1 MRVAVLKEDNC
12 QPKKCMDECMTF
24 CPPVRNGQECVVM
37 MNTLANLTSQNHF
50 ASVAVYA
57 SINVPMMH

>member
-24 CPPVRNGQECVVM
+24 APLFE
-37 MNTLANLTSQNHF
+37 TAK
-50 ASVAVYA
+50 
-57 SINVPMMH
+57 NVL